1 MYHLVNGRLD
11 KLGGIQRYLVLQ
23 FIGKAFGQA
32 LQRGIDLFRD
42 TQGIGAGLLVYRNEG
57 GLLAL

>member
-23 FIGKAFGQA
+23 FIGKAFGLA
-32 LQRGIDLFRD
+32 IQRGIDLFRD
-42 TQGIGAGLLVYRNEG
+42 SQGFGAGLLVYRNEG